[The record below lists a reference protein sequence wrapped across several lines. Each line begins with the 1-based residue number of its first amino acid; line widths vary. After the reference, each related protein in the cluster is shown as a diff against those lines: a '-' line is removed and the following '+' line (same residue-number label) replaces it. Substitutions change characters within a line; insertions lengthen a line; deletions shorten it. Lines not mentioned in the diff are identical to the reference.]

1 MAIPVFPLRS
11 VYHPATVGE
20 LSEIVRD
27 HAARGEPLY
36 PQGGQQSLRYGATAT
51 REGCGVDLTGFNRCI
66 DYPADD
72 LTITVETGMTFR
84 EVSAILAEKNQRLTW
99 DVPDAETATI
109 GGILATAWS
118 GPRRYRW
125 GTVRDSVVGMKLV
138 DGNGSLIR
146 SGGRVVKNAA
156 GYDMGRLFC
165 GSMGT
170 FGMLTEV
177 TLAVR
182 PFPETHAWVL
192 CRHPFPQR
200 TEELFHTLD
209 DLIPSAILLALGDVA
224 DASDGGRTEFLR
236 GSANGS
242 TSFDTASL
250 NGLFAVEFE
259 GEASEVGWMLDETLQ
274 RWTQLGLSPQEV
286 LDEDSEPILHRFA
299 SACMGDGIR
308 TGIAAFSFPS
318 EVVRLAQTFYTPS
331 TSSDTNSEE
340 DAYAIQGDAVKRG
353 ICRSVLAD
361 LGTGSLRAITDQPRT
376 KVFPWLREHRRA
388 VSCESQPAPTTSGM
402 IRSSDLTRAV
412 TSLTGCR
419 LVIADAPQTDC
430 WDIPT
435 VWGEPSPNYMLYA
448 TMKREFDPA
457 GILNPGRYIFS

>member
-20 LSEIVRD
+20 LSEMVRD

-36 PQGGQQSLRYGATAT
+36 LQGGQQSLRYGATAT

-66 DYPADD
+66 DYPAED

-84 EVSAILAEKNQRLTW
+84 EVSAILAEKNQRLIW
-99 DVPDAETATI
+99 DVPDAGAATI

-138 DGNGSLIR
+138 DGDGRLIR

-170 FGMLTEV
+170 FGILTEV

-224 DASDGGRTEFLR
+224 DTTDGGQTEFLG
-236 GSANGS
+236 GSAGGSISGGS
-242 TSFDTASL
+242 TNSL

-259 GEASEVGWMLDETLQ
+259 GEASEVGWMLDETLN
-274 RWTQLGLSPQEV
+274 RLTRLGLSPQEV

-299 SACMGDGIR
+299 SACMGDGCC
-308 TGIAAFSFPS
+308 TGIAASGFPS
-318 EVVRLAQTFYTPS
+318 DAIRRAMEFYAPS
-331 TSSDTNSEE
+331 VQSAESEE
-340 DAYAIQGDAVKRG
+340 DAYAIQNDVVKRG

-361 LGTGSLRAITDQPRT
+361 LGTGELRAISSRPQS
-376 KVFPWLREHRRA
+376 KVIPWLREHRHP
-388 VSCESQPAPTTSGM
+388 VSYEPRSNPATSGM
-402 IRSSDLTRAV
+402 TRPSEF
-412 TSLTGCR
+412 TRPMMSLAGCR
-419 LVIADAPQTDC
+419 LVVADASQTDT
-430 WDIPT
+430 WDIPAI
-435 VWGEPSPNYMLYA
+435 WGEPSPNYTLYA